1 MNRIL
6 IGGGSG
12 EGLAAAMGETNL
24 GVKKKKGEIRGDWR
38 LGRMVQAV
46 RISTHQG
53 NDGGSATAEGPR
65 NP

>member
-24 GVKKKKGEIRGDWR
+24 GVKKKKERSG
-38 LGRMVQAV
+38 M
-46 RISTHQG
+46 T
-53 NDGGSATAEGPR
+53 GG
-65 NP
+65 